1 MTETASATVVASSG
15 SRGTLRAPGGRPY
28 LTAGRINALKSLR
41 ELNIA
46 EVLTAS
52 VHHEAHS
59 FTNGFAV
66 EDIVIAIKNS
76 CMVTFGMFTSRDS
89 PSSRPM
95 SAISHPC
102 CLGDLW
108 CIQRISTTLL
118 HDFEVRCYAFDKM
131 EPINQQSLQ
140 PLPLLRK

>member
-66 EDIVIAIKNS
+66 EDIVIAIKGQPKFQANECHQPS
-76 CMVTFGMFTSRDS
+76 MLPWGPLVHPKDQHHS
-89 PSSRPM
+89 PSY
-95 SAISHPC
+95 
-102 CLGDLW
+102 
-108 CIQRISTTLL
+108 
-118 HDFEVRCYAFDKM
+118 DFEVRCYAFDKM